1 MTTSLDSA
9 LVGMLQQQ
17 RNLEL
22 IANNLANVNT
32 VGYKRASV
40 RFQDVLDTA
49 AVIQTINSID
59 AGVTTEADAGAAPS
73 SVEYEVIERSFTQGA
88 LQQSD
93 QPLDMAI
100 SGRGFFRVTREDGT
114 MAYSRDGGFRLDG
127 NRQVV
132 TFTGERVDP
141 PITFPEAFQNIRVYP
156 NGVIVVR
163 RPFTE
168 AELAALPEGAATSGV
183 DMEIGRVGLTTFNNL
198 VALTSVGN
206 NLYVAQDGADP
217 LDGFPGDDNFG
228 VVRGGFLE
236 ASNVDI
242 AREMA
247 GLVIATRV
255 YQLNVAAYKTIR
267 DMLDQANDLLA

>member
-1 MTTSLDSA
+1 MSTSLDSA

-49 AVIQTINSID
+49 AVIQTINDID
-59 AGVTTEADAGAAPS
+59 AGVTAEADVGADPS
-73 SVEYEVIERSFTQGA
+73 TVDYEVIERSFLQGA

-100 SGRGFFRVTREDGT
+100 SGRGFFRVRREDGT
-114 MAYSRDGGFRLDG
+114 LAYSRDGGFRLDG
-127 NRQVV
+127 ERRVV
-132 TFTGERVDP
+132 TFTGELVDP
-141 PITFPEAFQNIRVYP
+141 PITFPESFANIRVYTD
-156 NGVIVVR
+156 GRIVAR
-163 RPFTE
+163 RPYTE
-168 AELAALPEGAATSGV
+168 AELAALPEGAAVSGV
-183 DMEIGRVGLTTFNNL
+183 DEEIGRIGLTIFGNL
-198 VALTSVGN
+198 VALTSVGS
-206 NLYVAQDGADP
+206 NLYVAQDGATP
-217 LDGFPGDDNFG
+217 TDGFPGDENFG
-228 VVRGGFLE
+228 VVQGGFLE

-267 DMLDQANDLLA
+267 DMLDQANELLA

>member
-22 IANNLANVNT
+22 IASNLANVNT

-49 AVIQTINSID
+49 RVVQASNDIR
-59 AGVTTEADAGAAPS
+59 AGVTAEADIAPS
-73 SVEYEVIERSFTQGA
+73 PVDYEVIERSFAQGA
-88 LQQSD
+88 LQQSE

-100 SGRGFFRVTREDGT
+100 SGRGFFRVMREDGT
-114 MAYSRDGGFRLDG
+114 LAYTRDGGFRLDG
-127 NRQVV
+127 DRMVV
-132 TFTGERVDP
+132 TFMGERIDP
-141 PITFPEAFQNIRVYP
+141 PITFPESFLNIRIFTD
-156 NGVIVVR
+156 GRITAR

-168 AELAALPEGAATSGV
+168 AELAALSEGAARDGV
-183 DMEIGRVGLTTFNNL
+183 EMEVGRVGLTIFNNL
-198 VALTSVGN
+198 VALTSIGH
-206 NLYVAQDGADP
+206 NLYTAQDGAQP
-217 LDGFPGDDNFG
+217 TDGFPGDENFG
-228 VVRGGFLE
+228 VVQGGFLE

-247 GLVIATRV
+247 GLVIATRI

-267 DMLDQANDLLA
+267 DMLEQANDLLA